1 MIVIKIPEEIEILRE
16 GGKQLA
22 EILEKVKEKVA
33 PGVTTKELDR
43 LAESLIFSVGGKPAF
58 KGYRLAGNA
67 KKTSPYP
74 AVLCTSI
81 NDEVV
86 HGIPS
91 DRVVKEGD
99 IIGLDIGMAYK
110 GLITDMAATV
120 GVGKIDEPK
129 QRLLNVTKE
138 ALVRGIAQIKEGAFV
153 HDIGAA
159 IQPYVES
166 EGFKLVSRELGG
178 HGVGY
183 TLHEEPLISNW
194 HEHASRKIE
203 LKAGMVLAIEP
214 MVAGIPGIKLDS
226 DGWTYRTADGSP
238 AAHFEHTIV
247 VTKTGVEILTKTSA
261 GILTE

>member
-1 MIVIKIPEEIEILRE
+1 MITIKSPQEIGLLRE
-16 GGKQLA
+16 GGKRLA
-22 EILEKVKEKVA
+22 EILEKVKERVA

-58 KGYRLAGNA
+58 KGYRLPGNA
-67 KKTSPYP
+67 KGVPSYP

-91 DRVVKEGD
+91 DRMLKEGD
-99 IIGLDIGMAYK
+99 IIGLDIGMVYEN
-110 GLITDMAATV
+110 LITDMAATI
-120 GVGKIDEPK
+120 GVGAIDAQK
-129 QRLLNVTKE
+129 QRLIDVTKK
-138 ALVRGIAQIKEGAFV
+138 ALAIGIAQVKEGAFV

-159 IQPYVES
+159 IQPYVEG

-178 HGVGY
+178 HGVGKA
-183 TLHEEPLISNW
+183 LHEEPLISNW
-194 HEHASRKIE
+194 HEHVSRGIE

-214 MVAGIPGIKLDS
+214 MVAGTSGIKLDF

-238 AAHFEHTIV
+238 AAHCEHTIV
-247 VTKTGVEILTKTSA
+247 VTKNGAEILTK
-261 GILTE
+261 I